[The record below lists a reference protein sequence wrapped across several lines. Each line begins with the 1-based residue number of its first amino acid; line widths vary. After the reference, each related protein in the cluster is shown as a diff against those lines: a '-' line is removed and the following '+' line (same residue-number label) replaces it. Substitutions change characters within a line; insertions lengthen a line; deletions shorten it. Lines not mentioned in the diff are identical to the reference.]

1 MKIQG
6 EIPKVSKVY
15 DSQKNINKADMVY
28 KATSKKDVVFISS
41 QGKDFQTVMKALKN
55 VPDIRKDKVK
65 KLQSQIESGDYK
77 VSGKDIAD
85 SILKNITEKKI

>member
-1 MKIQG
+1 
-6 EIPKVSKVY
+6 
-15 DSQKNINKADMVY
+15 
-28 KATSKKDVVFISS
+28 
-41 QGKDFQTVMKALKN
+41 MKALKN

>member
-15 DSQKNINKADMVY
+15 DSQKNITKTDRGNKA
-28 KATSKKDVVFISS
+28 TTKKDVVSISG
-41 QGKDFQTVMKALKN
+41 QGRDFQTVMKALKDI
-55 VPDIRKDKVK
+55 PDIRKDKVEK
-65 KLQSQIESGDYK
+65 IQKQIETGKYQ

-85 SILKNITEKKI
+85 SILSNITEKKI